1 MKLIWSPLAIDRISE
16 IADYI
21 ARDNIDA
28 SVKWIE
34 DIFNKIERLRKF
46 PESGRVVP
54 EIDKNNIR
62 EIIYGNYRIVYQ
74 IRDKEISILTVRHF
88 KQILPI
94 SDIS

>member
-1 MKLIWSPLAIDRISE
+1 MKIIWSPLAIDRISE

-88 KQILPI
+88 KQILPLD
-94 SDIS
+94 DIS